1 LRIIALFDLDAFF
14 ASVEMAKNPDLFG
27 KPIAVGGNDRRSV
40 VATCSYEARK
50 YGVKSAMPSHQAKKL
65 CKDLI
70 FVKPDFESYKKY
82 SLAVREVFKKYT
94 DTIEFASIDEAY
106 LDLSEVC
113 ETFEEAEVLIQKIKH
128 EIKSTLN
135 ITVTAGVS
143 VNKFVA
149 KISSEIQKPDGLTII
164 AEKDVPTFLEG
175 LSINKFRGVGS
186 STLEV
191 MVANGIS
198 SGSDLKSMSIDRLIS
213 IFGEKRASWF
223 YNVVRGIDN
232 RPVDTN
238 EYVRKSVSQSKTFT
252 KDIKTDRIAWEEIKK
267 LAEDVSRQLVSRGL
281 KAKTITIKFRHN
293 DFTMQ
298 TKSKTLQEHTDDV
311 ITMIKAIS
319 DVFAVGNKISK
330 PVRLF
335 GVTASNFE
343 IEDEEPLW

>member
-1 LRIIALFDLDAFF
+1 MRIIALFDLDAFF
-14 ASVEMAKNPDLFG
+14 ASVETAKNPDLLG
-27 KPIAVGGNDRRSV
+27 KPIAVGGDERRSV

-50 YGVKSAMPSHQAKKL
+50 FGVRSAMPSHQAKKL

-70 FVKPDFESYKKY
+70 FIKPDFESYRKY
-82 SLAVREVFKKYT
+82 SLAVREIFKKYT

-113 ETFEEAEVLIQKIKH
+113 ESFEDAELLIRKIKD
-128 EIKSTLN
+128 EIKTTLN
-135 ITVTAGVS
+135 ITATAGVS
-143 VNKFVA
+143 INKFIA
-149 KISSEIQKPDGLTII
+149 KVSSEIQKPDGLTII
-164 AEKDVPTFLEG
+164 TEEKSIGFLEN
-175 LSINKFRGVGS
+175 LDISKFRGVGS

-198 SGSDLKSMSIDRLIS
+198 NGKDLKSIPIDKLTS

-232 RPVDTN
+232 RLVDTSDQI
-238 EYVRKSVSQSKTFT
+238 RKSISQPKTFT
-252 KDIKTDRIAWEEIKK
+252 RDIKNDTIAWEEIRK
-267 LAEDVSRQLVSRGL
+267 LVDDVSRQLISRGL

-298 TKSKTLQEHTDDV
+298 TKSKTIQDHTDDAKV
-311 ITMIKAIS
+311 MIKTIS
-319 DVFAVGNKISK
+319 DVFASGSKISK

-335 GVTASNFE
+335 GITASNFE